1 MNSKVVFILQSAQM
15 FRNSNIVEFFKAF
28 DEAESIEE
36 LAGAVEEINEF
47 NAPEEDDE
55 FRAMNDGMLTAIR
68 TLVTLKF
75 NTANNNHELREL
87 IA

>member
-1 MNSKVVFILQSAQM
+1 MNSQVVFILQSARTW
-15 FRNSNIVEFFKAF
+15 RNSNIIEFFKAL
-28 DEAESIEE
+28 DEAESLAE

-55 FRAMNDGMLTAIR
+55 FRAMNDGVLTAIR